1 MSDLYQGFT
10 SSTIG
15 RQVTR
20 LLGLPQPA
28 RLERYAEG
36 SPLVDGTVAVGGR
49 GRLAES
55 LVGILDSLGIA
66 AVTDT
71 SPAEGAADA
80 TFKGLVLDATGLTSS
95 DQLVALRD
103 FFTPL
108 LRRLDTCPRV
118 VVLGTPPEQAQGEER
133 VAQRALEGF
142 TRSLGKEIG
151 RGGTVQLVYVAEG
164 AEGAVHSTLAF
175 LLSPKS
181 AYVSG
186 QVVRI
191 GAHGAKDAGE
201 VGDWLRPLEGRVA
214 LVTGASRGIGE
225 QIARVLHRD
234 GATVVGVDVPQ
245 AASELQGV
253 MREIDGDH
261 LVLDITAKDAPHRIA
276 RHLREKHGGVDV
288 VVHNAGIT
296 RDRKLANMAA
306 SETGDRFEQVI
317 AVNLTA
323 PERIT
328 RHLLDEKVINENGAI
343 VGVASIAGIAG
354 NVGQT
359 NYAASKA
366 GVIGLVDS
374 LADELDRGIT
384 INAVAPGFIITAMTA
399 AVPFATREVGQR
411 LNAMAQGGLPVDV
424 AEAIAWYA
432 SPASTAVNGN
442 VVRVCGQ
449 MMLGA

>member
-1 MSDLYQGFT
+1 MSDFYQGFT
-10 SSTIG
+10 SSAIG
-15 RQVTR
+15 SQLTK

-28 RLERYAEG
+28 KLERYAAGE
-36 SPLVDGTVAVGGR
+36 PLVDGTVAVGGR

-66 AVTDT
+66 AVGETD
-71 SPAEGAADA
+71 ADS
-80 TFKGLVLDATGLTSS
+80 TYRGLVFDATGLTSS

-108 LRRLDTCPRV
+108 LRRLDRCPRV
-118 VVLGTPPEQAQGEER
+118 VVLGTPPEQVEGGER

-151 RGGTVQLVYVAEG
+151 RGGTVQLVYVADG

-191 GAHGAKDAGE
+191 GAHGVARPGPVA
-201 VGDWLRPLEGRVA
+201 DWLRPLEGKVA

-234 GATVVGVDVPQ
+234 GATVVGIDVPQ

-253 MREIDGDH
+253 MRELDGDH
-261 LVLDITAKDAPHRIA
+261 LVLDITAKDAPQRIA
-276 RHLREKHGGVDV
+276 RHLKEQHGGVDV

-296 RDRKLANMAA
+296 RDKKLANMTPMTR
-306 SETGDRFEQVI
+306 ETGG
-317 AVNLTA
+317 
-323 PERIT
+323 T
-328 RHLLDEKVINENGAI
+328 R
-343 VGVASIAGIAG
+343 
-354 NVGQT
+354 
-359 NYAASKA
+359 
-366 GVIGLVDS
+366 
-374 LADELDRGIT
+374 
-384 INAVAPGFIITAMTA
+384 
-399 AVPFATREVGQR
+399 
-411 LNAMAQGGLPVDV
+411 
-424 AEAIAWYA
+424 
-432 SPASTAVNGN
+432 
-442 VVRVCGQ
+442 
-449 MMLGA
+449 